1 MMTRISIVAAGL
13 LLAACTP
20 PENAPMFFGQIN
32 TVGVSVSG
40 GPTGT
45 TPDLTV
51 GVKNAD
57 LAVVPTYDASGQPI
71 QAVLANGGERD
82 ALSTFG
88 SFDSNTQPGSVSI
101 GTFFATGFP
110 GQRIAKGLGCAA
122 AIKAANGNAAACE
135 TLKI

>member
-1 MMTRISIVAAGL
+1 MTRFSIVAAGL
-13 LLAACTP
+13 VLAACTP
-20 PENAPMFFGQIN
+20 PENAPMYFGQIN
-32 TVGVSVSG
+32 TVGISVSG

-57 LAVVPTYDASGQPI
+57 LAVVPTYDGAGQPI
-71 QAVLANGGERD
+71 QAVLAGGGERD

-88 SFDSNTQPGSVSI
+88 SFDSNTEAGAVSI
-101 GTFFATGFP
+101 GTYFATGFP

-135 TLKI
+135 TLKN

>member
-1 MMTRISIVAAGL
+1 MMTRYSIVAAGL
-13 LLAACTP
+13 VLAACTP
-20 PENAPMFFGQIN
+20 AENAPMYFGQIN
-32 TVGVSVSG
+32 TVGISVSG

-57 LAVVPTYDASGQPI
+57 LAVVPTYDGAGQPI
-71 QAVLANGGERD
+71 QAVLAGGGERD
-82 ALSTFG
+82 ARSTFG
-88 SFDSNTQPGSVSI
+88 SFDSNTEAGAVSI

-135 TLKI
+135 TLKN